1 MSPLHLGAAPLVAVA
16 TIWALA
22 AVAERSLEVAEFGL
36 VDDQPVKLF
45 TLTNATGAKVRIAE
59 YGGIVVSIR
68 VPDRHGVLG
77 DVSLGYERLA
87 DYVSDNPYFGTITG
101 RYANRIT
108 GGRFELDGETWQ
120 LAQNDGENT
129 LHGVIRGFDKVVW
142 AGAPT
147 ESGDG
152 VALTYVSPDGEEGY
166 PGELATTVT
175 YTWTDEN
182 GLRIDYEARTDK
194 PTVVNLTN
202 HAYFN
207 LADGGAG
214 TVLDHYLTVHAE
226 RYTPTDAASIPT
238 GEIVPVAGTPFD
250 FREPRTLRE
259 RIADEQPQLRANG
272 GYDANFVL
280 DGDGGLALAAT
291 VYEPTTGRAMD
302 VHTDQPGVQLYTGN
316 HFDGRHAGHGGVAYQ
331 RHAGLCLETQ
341 HFPDSPNQPGFP
353 STVLRPGETY
363 KTTTVY
369 RFYVR

>member
-1 MSPLHLGAAPLVAVA
+1 MSPLHLGATPLVA
-16 TIWALA
+16 TIWAFA
-22 AVAERSLEVAEFGL
+22 AVAERSLEVSEFGL

-45 TLTNATGAKVRIAE
+45 TLTNAAGAEVRITE
-59 YGGIVVSIR
+59 YGGIVVAIR
-68 VPDRHGVLG
+68 VPDRNGLLG

-101 RYANRIT
+101 RYANRIA

-120 LAQNDGENT
+120 LAQNDGENA
-129 LHGVIRGFDKVVW
+129 LHGGIRGFDKVVW

-147 ESGDG
+147 ESSDG

-166 PGELATTVT
+166 PGALATTVT
-175 YTWTDEN
+175 YTWSDEN
-182 GLRIDYEARTDK
+182 ALRIDYEARTDQ

-250 FREPRTLRE
+250 FRAPRTLRE
-259 RIADEQPQLRANG
+259 RIADDQPQLRAND
-272 GYDANFVL
+272 GYDVNFVL
-280 DGDGGLALAAT
+280 GGDGGLALAAT

-302 VHTDQPGVQLYTGN
+302 VLTDQPGVQLYTGN
-316 HFDGRHAGHGGVAYQ
+316 HFDGRHVGHGGVVYQ

-341 HFPDSPNQPGFP
+341 HFPDSPNQPRFP
-353 STVLRPGETY
+353 STVVRPGETY
-363 KTTTVY
+363 RTTTVY
-369 RFYVR
+369 RFYSR